1 LKRKINKIVFLLFI
15 ISLFSTNNLYP
26 ADTERLI
33 SSCDNNKVSD
43 CRKLAVAY
51 IKQDDLLDS
60 VDNIETILH
69 LYHKACDAK
78 DEKACLHLRTLYY
91 NDYDINLTEKDANKI
106 FRKLEKSIL
115 LGRVFN
121 NLGCLYARGSLIVTV
136 NYNKA
141 VELFTLV
148 CKNNFGIGCYNLGVM
163 YEQGQA
169 VNKDYN
175 KALEL
180 YIKGCK
186 LGHKESCLSVP
197 DSVVLPK

>member
-1 LKRKINKIVFLLFI
+1 MKRKINKIVFLLFI

-26 ADTERLI
+26 ADIERLI
-33 SSCDNNKVSD
+33 SSCDNDKVSD

-51 IKQDDLLDS
+51 IKQNDILDS

-69 LYHKACDAK
+69 LYHKACNAK

-91 NDYDINLTEKDANKI
+91 YDYDINSTEIDVNKI

-121 NLGCLYARGSLIVTV
+121 NLGCLYGSGSSIVTL

-141 VELFTLV
+141 FELFTLV

-186 LGHKESCLSVP
+186 LGYKESCLSVP
-197 DSVVLPK
+197 